1 MSAKQSISE
10 LISRSPLAS
19 PPDLLMK
26 IIESLNS
33 NMTSA
38 EIGKIVSQDQVITA
52 QIMKLANSS
61 FFGFKGKTS
70 TIDRAISLLGTKMV
84 RNLVITSALVSHS
97 SKIRLYN
104 ITPGE
109 FWLNSFQSAEFSR
122 ELASRAKINAD
133 EAYVAALL
141 KDLGKLILYTEQKP
155 YPNFMDEYFTHQDI
169 VEYEKEQWYFDS
181 AELTI
186 ELLKSWNL
194 PTTII
199 QALEGAQAPQKSDL
213 LGKSVFIGQQIA
225 EMIAYPSCKFSL
237 KDQEFSQLLT
247 ELNLD
252 EEAFEDFFAGL
263 PLIAERSKQII
274 GTIGKSDPK
283 AKTIPPQAVE
293 KNKMKVTLV
302 SENCNSIPE
311 TLLKL
316 FNIPVN
322 SYTFTEVDQ
331 ILELERTGEQE
342 KPKLE
347 ETQNK
352 GFSILNLFKKPAPA
366 PRQSLLTPKRKKLV
380 WNPMILVD
388 QDYEI
393 EYPERCQVVTVAAK
407 KKAEEEE
414 EDKVILPSFFCKKEL
429 EEKAL
434 LEDSEQE
441 A

>member
-1 MSAKQSISE
+1 MSTKQSISE

-33 NMTSA
+33 HMTSA

-104 ITPGE
+104 INPSD
-109 FWLNSFQSAEFSR
+109 FWLSSFQTAEFSR
-122 ELASRAKINAD
+122 ELAATAKINAD

-155 YPNFMDEYFTHQDI
+155 YPNFMDEYFTHEDI
-169 VEYEKEQWYFDS
+169 VDYEKEQWYFDS
-181 AELTI
+181 TELSI

-194 PTTII
+194 PSSII
-199 QALEGAQAPQKSDL
+199 QAIEGSQKPKNADL
-213 LGKSVFIGQQIA
+213 LGKAVFIGQQIS
-225 EMIAYPSCKFSL
+225 EIISYPSCKFTLGS
-237 KDQEFSQLLT
+237 KDFNLLLT

-252 EEAFEDFFAGL
+252 ESAFEEYFAGL

-283 AKTIPPQAVE
+283 AQTAPPQAAD
-293 KNKMKVTLV
+293 KNKLKVTLV
-302 SENCNSIPE
+302 SEHSNSIQE

-316 FNIPVN
+316 FNVPVH
-322 SYTFTEVDQ
+322 SYTPQEIDV

-352 GFSILNLFKKPAPA
+352 GFSLLGLFKKTPPP
-366 PRQSLLTPKRKKLV
+366 PRQSLLAPKRKKLI
-380 WNPMILVD
+380 WNPTVLVD
-388 QDYEI
+388 KKYEI
-393 EYPERCQVVTVAAK
+393 EYPERCQLITIADQAPQ
-407 KKAEEEE
+407 EEE
-414 EDKVILPSFFCKKEL
+414 KILPSFFCKREL
-429 EEKAL
+429 EDKATPK
-434 LEDSEQE
+434 EEPS
-441 A
+441 